1 MIKMNIKT
9 VNVRFVRKTESL
21 NFMTKI
27 KNLKKA
33 YRLPL
38 PAYGPMPCTT
48 LYKKLSKLRGTG
60 FHVLASSLPMKRVF
74 PRFVLKCYH
83 RVGRHHG
90 GDSRRRI

>member
-1 MIKMNIKT
+1 MNIKT

-38 PAYGPMPCTT
+38 PAYRPMPCTT
-48 LYKKLSKLRGTG
+48 LYKKLSKQ
-60 FHVLASSLPMKRVF
+60 
-74 PRFVLKCYH
+74 RFMF
-83 RVGRHHG
+83 
-90 GDSRRRI
+90 